1 MKIKN
6 IIVGELETNCYLLFQ
21 NKECLIIDPGAE
33 ADFIK
38 KTVGEAKVVG
48 ILITHYHFDHVGAL
62 EKLKEYYGV
71 DIYDFN
77 NLTECENQIGSFKF
91 EIIYT
96 PGHKED
102 CISILFDKK
111 DMFVG
116 DFIFKDSI
124 GRTDL
129 VGGDFNKMKESI
141 EKIKRYSDKINLYP
155 GHGEATTLG
164 DEKKYNYFFR

>member
-1 MKIKN
+1 
-6 IIVGELETNCYLLFQ
+6 
-21 NKECLIIDPGAE
+21 
-33 ADFIK
+33 
-38 KTVGEAKVVG
+38 
-48 ILITHYHFDHVGAL
+48 
-62 EKLKEYYGV
+62 
-71 DIYDFN
+71 
-77 NLTECENQIGSFKF
+77 
-91 EIIYT
+91 
-96 PGHKED
+96 
-102 CISILFDKK
+102 
-111 DMFVG
+111 MFVG